1 MGDAEVLYRV
11 RKDEGEVAGREAD
24 ADCLTPATH
33 GRLYQPGGSIMK
45 LAREGIQLSFDI
57 SGVGAPEYVF
67 VHGLGGDRSH
77 FAPQMAYFSRK
88 GRVLIPELR
97 GHGDSDKPEEGYS
110 IEGLAEDIAWLC
122 AQLGLEKPIIA
133 GQSLGGN
140 IALEVAAHHPD
151 LVAGVVCLDSG
162 VLFPDS
168 AGAVFEDYLKG
179 LEGASFAD
187 AIRKIVADS
196 CLPTDHCRAHVEQTF
211 LATPQHVMVSTF
223 EGIFP
228 WNAHRARDCI
238 KACRVPVLYIQAAHL
253 LADLDAFSELCPQL
267 VTAKAVGSGHFL
279 ALEVPEQ
286 VNAMIDRFVSLYL
299 PGAA

>member
-1 MGDAEVLYRV
+1 
-11 RKDEGEVAGREAD
+11 
-24 ADCLTPATH
+24 
-33 GRLYQPGGSIMK
+33 MK

-67 VHGLGGDRSH
+67 VHGLGGDRTH
-77 FAPQMAYFSRK
+77 FAPQAAYFSRK

-97 GHGDSDKPEEGYS
+97 GHGDSDKPEDGYS
-110 IEGLAEDIAWLC
+110 IEGFAEDVAWLC

-168 AGAVFEDYLKG
+168 AGAVFEDYLDGLKG
-179 LEGASFAD
+179 PSFAD
-187 AIRKIVADS
+187 ATRKIVADS
-196 CLPTDHCRAHVEQTF
+196 CLPTDRCRAHVEQTF

-238 KACRVPVLYIQAAHL
+238 SACRVPVLYIQAAHL
-253 LADLDAFSELCPQL
+253 LADLDAFSELCPHL